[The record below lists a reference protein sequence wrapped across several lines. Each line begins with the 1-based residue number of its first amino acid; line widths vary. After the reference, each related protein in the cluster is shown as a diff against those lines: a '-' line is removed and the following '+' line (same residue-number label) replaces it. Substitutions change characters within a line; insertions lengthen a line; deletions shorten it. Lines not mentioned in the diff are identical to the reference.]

1 MAGILASLVLAAAR
15 PAAAETN
22 EIRIARQYSLA
33 QLPLMIIE
41 KRKLIERQAEI
52 MGLGAVKVTWMPP
65 GKRGAVDMLLDGQ
78 VDLAPVGIGR
88 FIIAHDR
95 KIGTPEELGGLAALA
110 QVPYVLVTR
119 NPSIKTILDFT
130 DKDRIAVPASKTSGP
145 ALMLEMAAAQEWGIK
160 HFDKLDPLVRARSDD
175 EASFEMRTGQ
185 SEIDAHFSRS
195 PDVDDELGTETI
207 HRVMDSYDIAGPHTA
222 EVLVTRRQ
230 FAQSNPKLCVAIFA
244 ALQEADELIRKNR
257 GEAAELYVS
266 MVGEDN
272 ISVEDFT
279 DLIGDPDVAFT
290 PAPAGIGHLADFM
303 AQIHR
308 IAHRPNSWKDLF
320 FIDAQGTKGS

>member
-1 MAGILASLVLAAAR
+1 MRLRCGLIAGLLVALVLAAMQ

-33 QLPLMIIE
+33 QLPLMVME

-52 MGLGAVKVTWMPP
+52 MGLGAVRVTWVSPD
-65 GKRGAVDMLLDGQ
+65 KRGVVDMLLAGR
-78 VDLAPVGIGR
+78 VDLAPVGIGH

-95 KIGTPEELGGLAALA
+95 KIGTPEELGGLAALTQA
-110 QVPYVLVTR
+110 PYVLVTR

-130 DKDRIAVPASKTSGP
+130 DKDRIAVPELKTSGP
-145 ALMLEMAAAQEWGIK
+145 ALMLEMAAAQEWGIE
-160 HFDKLDPLVRARSDD
+160 HYDKLDPLVRARSDA
-175 EASFEMRTGQ
+175 EASFEMREGR
-185 SEIDAHFSRS
+185 SEIDTHFSRS

-207 HRVMDSYDIAGPHTA
+207 HRVMDSYDIAGPHSDNL
-222 EVLVTRRQ
+222 LVSRRQ
-230 FAQSNPKLCVAIFA
+230 FAQTNPKLCVAIFA
-244 ALQEADELIRKNR
+244 ALQEADEFIQKNR

-290 PAPAGIGHLADFM
+290 PAPAG
-303 AQIHR
+303 
-308 IAHRPNSWKDLF
+308 
-320 FIDAQGTKGS
+320 